1 MAALL
6 LIPFSYAFLSRYR
19 EDMPFYLT
27 IEYAPALL
35 ITLLFGKFGTLENL
49 ASYFVSFLA
58 FISIYEIGYLVND
71 YVSIK
76 WENKPRLRGV
86 MAATGPLLVAWTASR
101 LATFY
106 LVSLYLAPRVGAAY
120 WLFFAFLSLIFA
132 AHNLLKRKEFKVC
145 TFYWLSVCR
154 FVCSTIWHVDR
165 HTLTELLVAG
175 TILYSG
181 FRLLGYLESKELLFL
196 PNRKSSEFRLLYY
209 SLPLPLAVALA
220 LGGRLSP
227 FPVLAGYYFL
237 CAILATLLGR
247 RSQAS
252 QAVAEGNG

>member
-27 IEYAPALL
+27 IEYAPAFLV
-35 ITLLFGKFGTLENL
+35 TLLFGEFAVMENV
-49 ASYFVSFLA
+49 ASYLLSFLA

-71 YVSIK
+71 YVSIR

-86 MAATGPLLVAWTASR
+86 MEATPLLLALWTTSR

-106 LVSLYLAPRVGAAY
+106 LVSLYLAPRAGAGY
-120 WLFFAFLSLIFA
+120 WLFFAFLSIIFA

-145 TFYWLSVCR
+145 TFYWLSICR
-154 FVCSTIWHVDR
+154 FVCSTIWHIERQV
-165 HTLTELLVAG
+165 LTELLVAG

-209 SLPLPLAVALA
+209 SLPLPLALALA
-220 LGGRLSP
+220 LDGQLSP
-227 FPVLAGYYFL
+227 FPILAVYYFL
-237 CAILATLLGR
+237 CAVLATLLGR
-247 RSQAS
+247 RSQTAR
-252 QAVAEGNG
+252 AVAEGNG